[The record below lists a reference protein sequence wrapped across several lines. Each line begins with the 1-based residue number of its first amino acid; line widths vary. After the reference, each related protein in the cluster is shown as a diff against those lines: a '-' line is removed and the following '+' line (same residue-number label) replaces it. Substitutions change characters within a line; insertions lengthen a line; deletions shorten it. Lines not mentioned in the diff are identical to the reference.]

1 MLSAAASLVSRF
13 AFPWTIS
20 RRDAAMLCLIAAVHF
35 VALVI
40 MAETE
45 IGIVSKLIFIFTW
58 GMLNFFWLALLRRP
72 AVAAALSMALILAL
86 IQISLFKYDKLL
98 MTVNFVDLM
107 ILDSDTL
114 AFFLTIYPDLLK
126 RS

>member
-1 MLSAAASLVSRF
+1 
-13 AFPWTIS
+13 
-20 RRDAAMLCLIAAVHF
+20 MLCLIAAIHF
-35 VALVI
+35 SALVI

-45 IGIVSKLIFIFTW
+45 IGIVSKLIFLFTW
-58 GMLNFFWLALLRRP
+58 GMLNFFWLAVLRRP

-114 AFFLTIYPDLLK
+114 AFFLTIYPDLLR
-126 RS
+126 RSIIAALILSLIHI